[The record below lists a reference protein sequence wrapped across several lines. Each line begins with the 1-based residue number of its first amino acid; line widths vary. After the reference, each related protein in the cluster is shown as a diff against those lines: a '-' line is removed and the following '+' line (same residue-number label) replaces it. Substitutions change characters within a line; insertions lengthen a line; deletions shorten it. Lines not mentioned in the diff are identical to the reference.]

1 MATGGRFSQTNN
13 GRMFIC
19 GRPHLGR
26 SACLPLSPDRGIG
39 VFVLA
44 FPGRRV
50 CLSLSSPL
58 LYFFVLFSGLQC
70 CANSFVRARQSVSPA
85 AQHLFFQPELCS
97 RFDPVRRVCCSLFC
111 VSPVPRP
118 GVAHRPRVQR
128 TRANPTHNSA
138 MVTGRMKT
146 SASWQQIN
154 GSLSPRISRT
164 LNKI

>member
-50 CLSLSSPL
+50 CLSLSSAL

-70 CANSFVRARQSVSPA
+70 CARSAHRSGSVGVTCCSA
-85 AQHLFFQPELCS
+85 SFFQPKLCY
-97 RFDPVRRVCCSLFC
+97 RFDPVRRVCRSLLCFSRPSPGPPPPEP
-111 VSPVPRP
+111 VSLIGPVCTALELIQHITAPWLRR
-118 GVAHRPRVQR
+118 G
-128 TRANPTHNSA
+128 
-138 MVTGRMKT
+138 
-146 SASWQQIN
+146 
-154 GSLSPRISRT
+154 
-164 LNKI
+164 